1 MIHQNQRNLNPGEGR
16 GGSRLRRAYLKGYR
30 LELNVKR
37 ALDKVGLHV
46 FRCAGSKPVD
56 LVVVNN
62 YATKND
68 VVLVEC
74 KAERDADPARLAV
87 EVYENYRI
95 PSVAVVKRDSSVWEW
110 ALCYGSQKL
119 EVGTLLLLKNAL
131 GNICSV
137 MEIGP
142 DGVLR
147 RVSSPFETARPASQ
161 SSA

>member
-1 MIHQNQRNLNPGEGR
+1 MGGRAEQGR

-37 ALDKVGLHV
+37 TLDKVGLHV

-68 VVLVEC
+68 VLLVEC

-87 EVYENYRI
+87 EMYENYGT
-95 PSVAVVKRDSSVWEW
+95 PSVAVVKRGGSVWEW
-110 ALCYGSQKL
+110 AICYGAARP

-137 MEIGP
+137 MEVGP

-147 RVSSPFETARPASQ
+147 RVSPPFETARPASQ